1 MGDGDQ
7 RLGRFTVLKHLA
19 SGGMADVL
27 LARTDGIEGFAR
39 HVVVKR
45 IRAEHAK
52 DQRFIEMFLDE
63 ARVAAGLHHQN
74 IVQVHD
80 IGQANGEYF
89 FTMEYLHG
97 EDLRKVLSKVSKTG
111 AHMPLGYVISIITSI
126 ATGLHYAHERLSSDG
141 EPLGIVHRDVS
152 PSNILIGYDGAVKI
166 VDFGI
171 AKAAMRQTETKT
183 GSFKG
188 KVSYMSPEQ
197 CKGDPV
203 DGRSDVYSLG
213 VLLYEV
219 TTTRRLF
226 KNESEYVIMDAI
238 VNGKVPS
245 PRSRRPDLPE
255 QLSQIIMKALAVDV
269 EQRYQSAE
277 ELRIALDRFATG
289 AGLMTSSSALATYM
303 TQLFGKRPEPWLD
316 TDALPNLDA
325 TSAERPR
332 LRQISAMLPRE
343 EVLPRAPEPEA
354 SQSFERALPVEPAR
368 IGEIAPKETRTSTNF
383 GFERQSQVVRPPAPA
398 RSRGALVGVLVA
410 IPALAIGGFIAWRL
424 TERDAQAPAASLA
437 AATTTAVV
445 PPAPVSAERLRVDI
459 ELDADVPA
467 AHVVY
472 RRHVT
477 PTPMKTQ
484 MLASDIVE
492 LVEISAPGYKAER
505 FWLTFD
511 RPTHLKA
518 HLVKGTGADEATE
531 EQTLIALGEAPAP
544 ADAAPVP
551 RRPSAHVAVVAPRKI
566 GRTAVADAPLK
577 IEPATEPAAPEPPPV
592 EPVAVVAPKPEPE
605 KLVLPPPAPVPVP
618 VPAPPAPKAE
628 LARAVVPPATLRALL
643 ASSTPIDAPES
654 LPMEM
659 ARSNT
664 KSAKTTVKV
673 CIGTGGEVETVSMIK
688 ASGFASY
695 DDRVLAGVR
704 GWRYRPYVVGGNAV
718 PACSAVVFAI
728 TAK

>member
-1 MGDGDQ
+1 MPEMGDGDQ
-7 RLGRFTVLKHLA
+7 RLGRFTILKHLA

-111 AHMPLGYVISIITSI
+111 MHMPLGYVISIITSI
-126 ATGLHYAHERLSSDG
+126 ATGLHYAHERLSADG

-269 EQRYQSAE
+269 TERYQSAE
-277 ELRIALDRFATG
+277 ELRIALDRFAVG

-316 TDALPNLDA
+316 NETLPNLDA

-332 LRQISAMLPRE
+332 RQITVPPRE
-343 EVLPRAPEPEA
+343 EVRPVPEA
-354 SQSFERALPVEPAR
+354 DVSQRFDRALPVEPAR
-368 IGEIAPKETRTSTNF
+368 IGEIAAKETRTSANF
-383 GFERQSQVVRPPAPA
+383 GFERQSQVVRPPAPT

-424 TERDAQAPAASLA
+424 TARDGEAPAASLA
-437 AATTTAVV
+437 AATTTAIA
-445 PPAPVSAERLRVDI
+445 PPAPVSAERVRVDI
-459 ELDADVPA
+459 ELDADVPTA
-467 AHVVY
+467 RVVY
-472 RRHVT
+472 RRHIT

-518 HLVKGTGADEATE
+518 HLVKGTGAEEATE

-544 ADAAPVP
+544 VDAVPVP
-551 RRPSAHVAVVAPRKI
+551 RHPSAHVAVVAPRKI
-566 GRTAVADAPLK
+566 GRSADVKQP
-577 IEPATEPAAPEPPPV
+577 EPASEPAASEPPPV
-592 EPVAVVAPKPEPE
+592 EPVAVAAPRPEPE
-605 KLVLPPPAPVPVP
+605 KLVLPPPAPVP
-618 VPAPPAPKAE
+618 APPVPKAE
-628 LARAVVPPATLRALL
+628 LARVVVAPATLRALL

-654 LPMEM
+654 LSMEM

-673 CIGTGGEVETVSMIK
+673 CIGTGGEVEAVSMIK
-688 ASGFASY
+688 ASGYVTY
-695 DDRVLAGVR
+695 DERVLAGVR
-704 GWRYRPYVVGGNAV
+704 SWRYRPYMVGGNAV